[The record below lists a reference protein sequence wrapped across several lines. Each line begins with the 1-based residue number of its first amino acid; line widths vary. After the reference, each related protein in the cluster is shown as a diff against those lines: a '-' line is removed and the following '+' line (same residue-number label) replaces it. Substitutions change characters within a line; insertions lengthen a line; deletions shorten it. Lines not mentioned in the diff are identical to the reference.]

1 MFRVAEAPPPL
12 SFSTVQSPL
21 FLPKPN
27 SFSSH
32 LNSESSR
39 WTKELKNSEGTFD
52 KVPPQEGVRRRWEK
66 REAKNT
72 QKTKLDHEWR
82 GEGTSDRGGGLGC
95 QFPFKFL
102 LCPETK
108 AAWSISKKG
117 IPGSSKQAGRW
128 QESLTWAP
136 TGSGHSILGALVE
149 IHPLAG
155 FKLRIKMK
163 RKECAWVNLSRR
175 RLVFLAW
182 YISDRNLAKCLLGKY
197 LVRFRKTVWRNGLV
211 VNQNVWSDC
220 LGRRNSKAGEVCS
233 GHQKAQSRA
242 WRSALPRMGAQ
253 ASEHELIGWL
263 TVSCECFPWCG
274 FQQGSRRYS
283 LFCKVV
289 SYYRTQS
296 NSL

>member
-1 MFRVAEAPPPL
+1 MKRRGHQWSRRWAWL
-12 SFSTVQSPL
+12 SIPFQIPAFPWNKGGLKHFQERHT
-21 FLPKPN
+21 
-27 SFSSH
+27 
-32 LNSESSR
+32 R
-39 WTKELKNSEGTFD
+39 ELKTSWEMTREPYMSARRVRTLHPWSACGNPPTGWIQTQD
-52 KVPPQEGVRRRWEK
+52 KNE
-66 REAKNT
+66 
-72 QKTKLDHEWR
+72 
-82 GEGTSDRGGGLGC
+82 
-95 QFPFKFL
+95 
-102 LCPETK
+102 
-108 AAWSISKKG
+108 KKG
-117 IPGSSKQAGRW
+117 MCLGKFVTTQA
-128 QESLTWAP
+128 
-136 TGSGHSILGALVE
+136 
-149 IHPLAG
+149 
-155 FKLRIKMK
+155 
-163 RKECAWVNLSRR
+163 C
-175 RLVFLAW
+175 FLAW